1 MIFLKMEMFFILL
14 HAVIYISLA
23 FILYTIGVWS
33 EKIQGELQLWHVII
47 FWLGLVNDTIG
58 TYSMEMLIRGNSGN
72 AIQNLITDLS
82 LHLNFHSIT
91 GIIALILMLFHVV
104 WATMVLIKK
113 DVVMIKKFHQF
124 SLFVWIL
131 WIIPFITG
139 VLSHLV

>member
-1 MIFLKMEMFFILL
+1 MERVLILL

-58 TYSMEMLIRGNSGN
+58 TYSMEMLIRENSGN
-72 AIQNLITDLS
+72 PSQSVIANLYS
-82 LHLNFHSIT
+82 HLNFHSIT
-91 GIIALILMLFHVV
+91 GTVALALMLFHVV

-113 DVVMIKKFHQF
+113 DIVMVKKFHQF

-139 VLSHLV
+139 FLFHLV

>member
-1 MIFLKMEMFFILL
+1 MQYDFSKDGGVFILL
-14 HAVIYISLA
+14 HAIIYISLA

-58 TYSMEMLIRGNSGN
+58 TYSMEMLIKANGRN
-72 AIQNLITDLS
+72 AVQNLS
-82 LHLNFHSIT
+82 LHINFHSIT
-91 GIIALILMLFHVV
+91 GTIALILMLFHVV

-113 DVVMIKKFHQF
+113 DVVMVKKFHQF

>member
-1 MIFLKMEMFFILL
+1 MERVFILL
-14 HAVIYISLA
+14 HAIIFISLA

-91 GIIALILMLFHVV
+91 GTIALILMLFHVV

>member
-1 MIFLKMEMFFILL
+1 MERVFILL
-14 HAVIYISLA
+14 QAILYISLA

-33 EKIQGELQLWHVII
+33 EKIQGELQLWHVIL

-72 AIQNLITDLS
+72 AVQNLVTELF
-82 LHLNFHSIT
+82 LHMNFHSIT
-91 GIIALILMLFHVV
+91 GTIALILMLLHVV
-104 WATMVLIKK
+104 WATMVLIRK
-113 DVVMIKKFHQF
+113 DAVMVKKFHQF

>member
-1 MIFLKMEMFFILL
+1 MERVFILL
-14 HAVIYISLA
+14 QAILYISLA

-33 EKIQGELQLWHVII
+33 EKIQGELQLWHVIL

-72 AIQNLITDLS
+72 AVQNLVTDLA
-82 LHLNFHSIT
+82 LHMNFHSIT
-91 GIIALILMLFHVV
+91 GTIALILMLLHVV
-104 WATMVLIKK
+104 WATMVLIRK
-113 DVVMIKKFHQF
+113 DAVMVKKFHQF